1 MIGRAL
7 RVAAVLLVGLG
18 VVSACG
24 SSDRPRELS
33 VSDVRPCDLINSESL
48 QGMRIGQESQ
58 KLDSV
63 PGTMDAEGN
72 TCFYGITAGNTIYV
86 STITNQGV
94 DRWIDPSDEDVRSE
108 EVSRIQG
115 FRAVKVWFDSKRP
128 DPDHKC
134 WIYVDV
140 AGGQSLRVRVEQS
153 YSDEDP
159 STCTTARRFAEAAM
173 RTLAN

>member
-33 VSDVRPCDLINSESL
+33 VSDVKPCDLINSESL
-48 QGMRIGQESQ
+48 QGMRITQEVQ
-58 KLDSV
+58 KADSV
-63 PGTMDAEGN
+63 PGIDTEGS
-72 TCFYGITAGNTIYV
+72 TCFYSISTGNSIYV
-86 STITNQGV
+86 STVTNHGIGRWTDPPF
-94 DRWIDPSDEDVRSE
+94 DRARSE
-108 EVSRIQG
+108 EGSRIQG
-115 FRAVKVWFDSKRP
+115 FRTIKVWYETERP
-128 DPDHKC
+128 KPDGRC
-134 WIYVDV
+134 RVYVDV
-140 AGGQSLRVRVEQS
+140 AGGQSLRVEVDQS

-173 RTLAN
+173 RTLAA

>member
-1 MIGRAL
+1 M
-7 RVAAVLLVGLG
+7 
-18 VVSACG
+18 
-24 SSDRPRELS
+24 
-33 VSDVRPCDLINSESL
+33 SDVRPCDLINSESV

-58 KLDSV
+58 KLGFA
-63 PGTMDAEGN
+63 PGIDAEGN
-72 TCFYGITAGNTIYV
+72 TCFYSIKIGNRIYV
-86 STITNQGV
+86 NTITNQGI
-94 DRWIDPSDEDVRSE
+94 DRWIDPSDEDTRSE

-134 WIYVDV
+134 RIYVDV
-140 AGGQSLRVRVEQS
+140 AAGQSLEVRVEQS

-173 RTLAN
+173 RTLAA